1 VHAGEPI
8 GAPVQHRMPSSRWRR
23 DDKMRRIPDGL
34 LVCGDALCSF
44 NPINGQG
51 MSVAALEAVALRNC
65 LRRAL
70 PTCPGDISAQRRK
83 RLG

>member
-1 VHAGEPI
+1 
-8 GAPVQHRMPSSRWRR
+8 MPSSRWRR

-65 LRRAL
+65 LRRGVTDL
-70 PTCPGDISAQRRK
+70 PRRYFRTAAKTIGVTWDRGRFRPGFP
-83 RLG
+83 